1 MKAISYA
8 RVSTT
13 VQGESGLGL
22 DDQLAKCQ
30 DYAARNGLEVLDH
43 VVEVESAKSVAGRPL
58 LTSTLERLRRGEADT
73 LIVAKL
79 DRLSRSVLDLCQL
92 MEKADREGWTLVVI
106 DLGVDSSPSGRLQAH
121 VVGAFA
127 EYERRLIGQRTR
139 DAMSAAKAR
148 GVHCGRT
155 SSLSSDIVERVV
167 AERLS
172 GLTWQGIADGLNS
185 EGVPTSQ
192 GKTWRVGTVQGVYN
206 STRGVA
212 FRQARETLEAVA

>member
-148 GVHCGRT
+148 GVQWTHVEPLVRHRRARRRGASLRAHLAGHRGRPE
-155 SSLSSDIVERVV
+155 LGGRSDV
-167 AERLS
+167 A
-172 GLTWQGIADGLNS
+172 G
-185 EGVPTSQ
+185 
-192 GKTWRVGTVQGVYN
+192 
-206 STRGVA
+206 
-212 FRQARETLEAVA
+212 